1 MKREKLKRRES
12 DDDQDGND
20 DKDDDDKKANK
31 KTSSTSS
38 NSKKSVEELDPLIK
52 KWRETFQEAAMD
64 LFQRLRSQRGG
75 GGGGKGSEAEGGG
88 ELTLENL
95 LIHFRID
102 PDLVG
107 LNREEDSFD

>member
-12 DDDQDGND
+12 DDDQD

-31 KTSSTSS
+31 KTSSTPST
-38 NSKKSVEELDPLIK
+38 SKKSVEELDPLIK

-75 GGGGKGSEAEGGG
+75 GGGSGAEGGG

-107 LNREEDSFD
+107 LNRDEDSFD

>member
-1 MKREKLKRRES
+1 MLLKP
-12 DDDQDGND
+12 
-20 DKDDDDKKANK
+20 
-31 KTSSTSS
+31 
-38 NSKKSVEELDPLIK
+38 LDSGLNLFFIWILFRNWILQVYDK

-75 GGGGKGSEAEGGG
+75 GGGSGAEGGG